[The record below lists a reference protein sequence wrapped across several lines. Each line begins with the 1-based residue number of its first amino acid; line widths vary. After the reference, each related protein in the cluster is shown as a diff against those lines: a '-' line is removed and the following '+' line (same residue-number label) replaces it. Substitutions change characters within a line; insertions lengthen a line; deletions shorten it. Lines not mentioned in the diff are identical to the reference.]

1 MKNEQT
7 TWVFTRQLN
16 NTYIPFFQFRLP
28 MLNVGSSA
36 VTQSAAADGSSSFQS
51 TSTTYVWFVVVVVRG
66 EASGGRYSS
75 EHQQRTYTTE
85 CVCAQWRPLGK
96 IGAGKPSN

>member
-51 TSTTYVWFVVVVVRG
+51 TSTYVWFVVVVR
-66 EASGGRYSS
+66 EASGRYSS

-85 CVCAQWRPLGK
+85 CVCVHSGGRLEK
-96 IGAGKPSN
+96 